1 MKSVEF
7 CYWLQGMFEI
17 NPPSVGL
24 SKEQVS
30 IIKKHLD
37 MVFYHEIDNS
47 YPSEQQDALN
57 KFHNEIKQPVE
68 VKQEVK
74 QEVKPQYIPNV
85 GEKEEHVIYPTSI
98 TPSNLSGIDVIPSSK
113 PKPPL
118 TYDPTL
124 LRC

>member
-1 MKSVEF
+1 ME
-7 CYWLQGMFEI
+7 
-17 NPPSVGL
+17 
-24 SKEQVS
+24 
-30 IIKKHLD
+30 
-37 MVFYHEIDNS
+37 FYHEIDNS
-47 YPSEQQDALN
+47 YPSEQLDDLN
-57 KFHNEIKQPVE
+57 KIHNEDKQSEPV
-68 VKQEVK
+68 EVK

-85 GEKEEHVIYPTSI
+85 DKKEEHVILPTSI

>member
-17 NPPSVGL
+17 NPPTNGL
-24 SKEQVS
+24 TKEQVS
-30 IIKKHLD
+30 IIEKHLGL
-37 MVFYHEIDNS
+37 VFYHEIDNS
-47 YPSEQQDALN
+47 YPSEQLDDLN
-57 KFHNEIKQPVE
+57 KIHNEDKQSEPV
-68 VKQEVK
+68 EVK

-85 GEKEEHVIYPTSI
+85 DKKEEHVILPTSI

-113 PKPPL
+113 PKLPL